1 MERSNVARKAKE
13 VQGYYP
19 KFAKYFSAVNGKST
33 VDDSILNPSQ
43 GDLLGLIDEAAE
55 AKKKLDDARKDYEGN
70 FLTEP
75 QKLLQDHKDNL
86 EKAAILY
93 GGTPQ
98 LKEMIDKEN
107 ALYAAQSAKLIAD
120 EQNKYNQY
128 FAFETDRIKQIER
141 DYENQKQLV
150 LADVELNKT
159 KKQKLLRL

>member
-1 MERSNVARKAKE
+1 
-13 VQGYYP
+13 
-19 KFAKYFSAVNGKST
+19 
-33 VDDSILNPSQ
+33 
-43 GDLLGLIDEAAE
+43 
-55 AKKKLDDARKDYEGN
+55 
-70 FLTEP
+70 
-75 QKLLQDHKDNL
+75 
-86 EKAAILY
+86 
-93 GGTPQ
+93 
-98 LKEMIDKEN
+98 MIDKEN